1 MRQKGL
7 ADVAELR
14 FVDAL
19 RKALVDEMEADP
31 SVVLMGEEVGQL
43 GGVFTVTKNLI
54 DQFGPE
60 RVMDSPLAEASFA
73 GFALG
78 AATEGLRPVV
88 EIMFSDFVM
97 IPMDQI
103 INHAAKLHYMTNEQF
118 KVPVVFRLPGGAGTD
133 HGPQHSQS
141 FESWFAHTPGLIVAM
156 PSNPSDGYWMLR
168 HAIQIDDPVIFF
180 ENKGMYFTAAQEV
193 EDIRPADP
201 WAARVVREGTD
212 LTIVSAG
219 RIVGRC
225 IEAARV
231 VAEKGINCEVVDLRY
246 LWPLDMGTV
255 LRSVAK
261 TSRVLVVSE
270 AVEFSGW
277 SGEVASRVASE
288 GVTILDAPVM
298 RLGARRSPIPVG
310 TLLEDE
316 VVPTVARIEQ
326 YIIDSMKF

>member
-1 MRQKGL
+1 
-7 ADVAELR
+7 
-14 FVDAL
+14 
-19 RKALVDEMEADP
+19 MEADP
-31 SVVLMGEEVGQL
+31 SVFLMGEEIAQL
-43 GGVFTVTKNLI
+43 GGVFTVTKDLV
-54 DQFGPE
+54 DRFGTD
-60 RVMDSPLAEASFA
+60 RVIDSPLAEASFA

-118 KVPVVFRLPGGAGTD
+118 KVPIVFRLPGGAGTN

-141 FESWFAHTPGLIVAM
+141 FESWFAHTPGLVVAM
-156 PSNPSDGYWMLR
+156 PSNPSDGYWMMR

-180 ENKGMYFTAAQEV
+180 ENKGMYFSAAQEV
-193 EDIRPADP
+193 DAAPPADP
-201 WAARVVREGTD
+201 WAAKVAREGSD

-219 RIVGRC
+219 RMVGRC
-225 IEAARV
+225 LEAANSA
-231 VAEKGINCEVVDLRY
+231 VARGIDCEVVDLRY
-246 LWPLDMGTV
+246 LWPLDMETV

-270 AVEFSGW
+270 AVEFAGW

-288 GVTILDAPVM
+288 GFTLLDAPVM

-310 TLLEDE
+310 VPLEDE
-316 VVPTVARIEQ
+316 VVPTVERIEQ
-326 YIIDSMKF
+326 YIVDAMKF

>member
-1 MRQKGL
+1 M
-7 ADVAELR
+7 AELR

-19 RKALVDEMEADP
+19 RQALADEMRADP
-31 SVVLMGEEVGQL
+31 SVVLMGEEVGTL
-43 GGVFTVTKNLI
+43 GGVFTVTKDLV
-54 DQFGPE
+54 DQFGVD
-60 RVMDSPLAEASFA
+60 RVLDAPLAEASFA

-78 AATEGLRPVV
+78 AATEGMRPVV

-103 INHAAKLHYMTNEQF
+103 INHAAKLHYMTNGQF
-118 KVPVVFRLPGGAGTD
+118 NVPIVFRLPGGAGTN

-141 FESWFAHTPGLIVAM
+141 LESWFAHTPGLVVAM
-156 PSNPSDGYWMLR
+156 PSNPSDGYWMMR

-180 ENKGMYFTAAQEV
+180 ENKGMYFGAAQEV
-193 EDIRPADP
+193 AATPPADP
-201 WAARVVREGTD
+201 WAAGVARQGSD

-219 RIVGRC
+219 RMVGRC
-225 IEAARV
+225 LEAADS
-231 VAEKGINCEVVDLRY
+231 VAARGIDCEVIDLRY
-246 LWPLDMGTV
+246 LWPLDMAAV

-261 TSRVLVVSE
+261 TSRLLVVSE

-277 SGEVASRVASE
+277 SGEVASRVADE
-288 GVTILDAPVM
+288 GFTLLDAPVA

-316 VVPTVARIEQ
+316 VVPTARRIEQ
-326 YIIDSMKF
+326 SIIDTMTF